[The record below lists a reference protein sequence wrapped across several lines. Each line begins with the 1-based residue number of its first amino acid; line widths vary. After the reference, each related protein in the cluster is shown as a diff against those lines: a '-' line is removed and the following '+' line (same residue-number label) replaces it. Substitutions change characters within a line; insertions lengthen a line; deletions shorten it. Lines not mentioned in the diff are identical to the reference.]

1 MNSVP
6 YAIPAIPPAELLA
19 ELDEA
24 ARRLDELSARALELT
39 VGMDEQARTLR
50 IQVTENGDVRSLTPT
65 QLFDLL
71 DPA

>member
-1 MNSVP
+1 MNVAP
-6 YAIPAIPPAELLA
+6 YLIPEAPPAELLA

-39 VGMDEQARTLR
+39 LDMNEQTRSLELTVAEDGR
-50 IQVTENGDVRSLTPT
+50 VRSLTPT